1 MNWSDIGKNVAG
13 VAPVLGGVLG
23 GPAGAAAGT
32 LIANLFGVEDDPAAV
47 SEAIAKDP
55 NAAIKLAKLEA
66 DSFAVRGDTLQAM
79 LNAERTSQ
87 HTTRPRIAL
96 GAFRILA
103 FCSIAVVSVFVY
115 AVIAGND
122 VMVSAVVNGW
132 PFVTAIVAPFVGLL
146 YAYFG
151 ILRKESKDRIEAGSG
166 VKPAG
171 LVNSLIGIVKGR

>member
-1 MNWSDIGKNVAG
+1 MNWSDLAG
-13 VAPVLGGVLG
+13 VSPVLGGVLG
-23 GPAGAAAGT
+23 GPAGAAIGT
-32 LIANLFGVEDDPAAV
+32 LIAKAFGVEDDPAAV
-47 SEAIAKDP
+47 SAAIAKDP
-55 NAAIKLAKLEA
+55 NAAVKLAQVEA
-66 DSFAVRGDTLQAM
+66 QVMGSRGDTLQAM

-87 HTTRPRIAL
+87 HTTRPQIAI

-132 PFVTAIVAPFVGLL
+132 PFVAAIVAPFVGLL

-166 VKPAG
+166 VKSTG
-171 LVNSLIGIVKGR
+171 LVGSLINVVKGRS